1 MHIEANDVLLTQREV
16 LALVGYRSRTSLWR
30 KIQQGNF
37 PAPLKLPRGGLRWLK
52 SQVLEWMRALPVRL
66 S

>member
-16 LALVGYRSRTSLWR
+16 LALVGYRSRTSLYR
-30 KIQQGNF
+30 KIQQGSF
-37 PAPLKLPRGGLRWLK
+37 PAPLRLPQGGLRWLR
-52 SQVLEWMRALPVRL
+52 SQVLAWMRALPVRL